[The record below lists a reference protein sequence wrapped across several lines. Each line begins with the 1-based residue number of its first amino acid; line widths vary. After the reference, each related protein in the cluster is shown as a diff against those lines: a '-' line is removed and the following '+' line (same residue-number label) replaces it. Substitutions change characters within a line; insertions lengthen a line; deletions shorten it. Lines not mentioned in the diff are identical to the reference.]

1 MHCWKMMAV
10 FLLCSLLLS
19 QQVIL
24 PSLPRRLK
32 NIVNFYTSLGLGYK
46 QVYFNRAC
54 YDLKMRKISSSSLK
68 TTDLSIS
75 TTTRLHLPRA
85 PDSHATTLFQT
96 DCAALH
102 RRQPRL
108 MRQRRMT
115 PFWRGVSLRPVGA
128 SCRDNSECITM
139 LCRKNRCFLR
149 TALE

>member
-1 MHCWKMMAV
+1 MWEPDAQDLTGWSYGRSDSSYREDA
-10 FLLCSLLLS
+10 LLENDGSLFALLTAA
-19 QQVIL
+19 Q
-24 PSLPRRLK
+24 P
-32 NIVNFYTSLGLGYK
+32 GYK

-54 YDLKMRKISSSSLK
+54 YDLKTRKISSSSLK

-75 TTTRLHLPRA
+75 MTKCLQLPRA

-108 MRQRRMT
+108 TRQRRMT

-139 LCRKNRCFLR
+139 LCR
-149 TALE
+149 